1 MKRNLS
7 ILLIIVFSSLGFSE
21 DSNVNE
27 SKVICVVSGEV
38 IEGDYKEESAKY
50 KEGEV
55 YFCCGGCKMDF
66 EEDASKFSTTSNFQL
81 LATKQYSETNVCP
94 VSGRKIKNKKE
105 VTIEGI
111 SIALCCAGC
120 VLVVAWA
127 MASMVA
133 ALRRRRCRA
142 WAGRLL
148 FSSHALL
155 RNPQRGVR
163 RQRREGRR
171 GWGARWRRRQG
182 RRRRG

>member
-120 VLVVAWA
+120 VKKVNKSDNKV
-127 MASMVA
+127 S
-133 ALRRRRCRA
+133 
-142 WAGRLL
+142 LL
-148 FSSHALL
+148 FSDKAFDKGFSKSKSKS
-155 RNPQRGVR
+155 NKK
-163 RQRREGRR
+163 
-171 GWGARWRRRQG
+171 
-182 RRRRG
+182 